1 MLQQL
6 LNNKFT
12 IIILLSI
19 LIGSIYLFNT
29 HSNKKTVTFNEN
41 MNKISEPDKFIESK
55 EFEGTKKG
63 YIFKKDVSGIG
74 YYLDTN

>member
-19 LIGSIYLFNT
+19 LVGTIWLFKT
-29 HSNKKTVTFNEN
+29 YSTVKTVTFNEN
-41 MNKISEPDKFIESK
+41 MNKELEPDKFIKSD
-55 EFEGTKKG
+55 EFEGIKKG
-63 YIFKKDVSGIG
+63 YIFKKDEYGIG
-74 YYLDTN
+74 YYLDT